1 MELPDMSHIEP
12 IKIAIA
18 FDQQLVADGLKVIL
32 SNQDDIEVVDLIENK
47 ENIFDKIPGLNPHIV
62 IFEFL
67 FWMEKYI
74 DLLSKLHL
82 LFPNLK
88 ILIISELVS
97 EKMVKLIMPHVN
109 GYLLKTC
116 NSEKLILAIRE
127 IVETGIYM
135 CPKAID
141 EFFKCKR
148 TVKNDNTLTVREK
161 EVLCTWMES
170 KGTNDI
176 AGNLNI
182 SVSTVRTHMNNIR
195 QKLGNLNHL
204 QLMIY
209 ACRQNIMD
217 RNFSPI
223 CPNCRSFCG

>member
-1 MELPDMSHIEP
+1 MSHIEP

-18 FDQQLVADGLKVIL
+18 FDQQLVADGLEVIL
-32 SNQDDIEVVDLIENK
+32 SNQNNIEVVGLIENK
-47 ENIFDKIPGLNPHIV
+47 ENVIDLIPGLNPHIV

-67 FWMEKYI
+67 FWMERYI
-74 DLLSKLHL
+74 GLMSKLHL
-82 LFPNLK
+82 LFPDLK

-97 EKMVKLIMPHVN
+97 EKMIKLIMPHVN

-116 NSEKLILAIRE
+116 SSEKMILAVHE
-127 IVETGIYM
+127 IFETGIYL
-135 CPKAID
+135 CPKAIG
-141 EFFKCKR
+141 EFFKCTR
-148 TVKNDNTLTVREK
+148 TVKNDTELTEREQ

-170 KGTNDI
+170 KGNNEI

-182 SVSTVRTHMNNIR
+182 SESTVRTHMNNIR

-209 ACRQNIMD
+209 ACRQNIMN
-217 RNFSPI
+217 RNFRPI